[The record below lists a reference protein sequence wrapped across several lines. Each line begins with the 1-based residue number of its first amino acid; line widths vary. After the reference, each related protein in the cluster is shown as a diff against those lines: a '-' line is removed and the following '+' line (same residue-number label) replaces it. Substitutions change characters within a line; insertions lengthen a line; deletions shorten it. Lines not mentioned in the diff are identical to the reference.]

1 MATAYIQFTSRL
13 KATSQEGIL
22 AEAQQIAVSATDKTD
37 IKTYVDSKVG
47 AVAGSVYRPKGS
59 VTAAQLK
66 ALASAAVGDVYN
78 VTDALTLGSKTYPA
92 GTNVA
97 CLKAFSSAV
106 TPDETY
112 WDALAGFVDLS
123 PYAKATDLSSAKSD
137 LQSKIDAA
145 NSNIATN
152 TSSIST
158 INSKLSGI
166 AAGAQVNVIE
176 TVKVN
181 GSALAVSSK
190 AVNID
195 LSEYAKTSA
204 LATTNQAVTELKT
217 TVDGISTSLDDIYT
231 KDEVDSAITAA
242 KYTLPVA
249 TTNSLGGVAI
259 SGTSSKDNLP
269 SNYAKINIG
278 GTNQIYVPAVSTSA
292 SGAMTPALF
301 NKLNNIAES
310 AQVNV
315 IETVKV
321 NGTALTPSSKAVNI
335 DLSDY
340 AKTSALSTTNQAV
353 TELKSTVDGIATA
366 LDDVYT
372 KSEVDSCF
380 VPVATYNAL
389 AARVTALE
397 NLLKLV

>member
-22 AEAQQIAVSATDKTD
+22 AEAQQIAVSATDNTD

-66 ALASAAVGDVYN
+66 ALTSAAVGDVYN
-78 VTDALTLGSKTYPA
+78 VTDAVTLGSKTYPA

-112 WDALAGFVDLS
+112 WDALGGFVDLS
-123 PYAKATDLSSAKSD
+123 PYAKSTDLSSAKSD
-137 LQSKIDAA
+137 LQTKIDAA
-145 NSNIATN
+145 NTN
-152 TSSIST
+152 IST
-158 INSKLSGI
+158 INTKLSGI
-166 AAGAQVNVIE
+166 ASGAQVNVIE

-195 LSEYAKTSA
+195 LSDYAKTSA
-204 LATTNQAVTELKT
+204 LSTTNQAVTELKS
-217 TVDGISTSLDDIYT
+217 TVDGIGTRLDDVYT
-231 KDEVDSAITAA
+231 KDETDSAISAA

-249 TTNSLGGVAI
+249 TTTTLGGVAI

-269 SNYAKINIG
+269 SNHAKINIG
-278 GTNQIYVPAVSTSA
+278 GTSQIYVPAVSTSA

-335 DLSDY
+335 DLSEY
-340 AKTSALSTTNQAV
+340 AKASALSTTNQAV
-353 TELKSTVDGIATA
+353 TELKNTVDGIATNF
-366 LDDVYT
+366 DSYYT
-372 KSEVDSCF
+372 KDEVDSGF

>member
-66 ALASAAVGDVYN
+66 ALTSAAVGDVYN

-137 LQSKIDAA
+137 LQTKIDAA
-145 NSNIATN
+145 NSN
-152 TSSIST
+152 IST

-204 LATTNQAVTELKT
+204 LATTNQAVSELKSS
-217 TVDGISTSLDDIYT
+217 VEGISTTLEDIYS
-231 KDEVDSAITAA
+231 KSEVDSAIAAA

-249 TTNSLGGVAI
+249 TATTLGGVAI

-269 SNYAKINIG
+269 SGCAKINIG
-278 GTNQIYVPAVSTSA
+278 GSSQIYVPAVSTSA
-292 SGAMTPALF
+292 SGAMTPALLT
-301 NKLNNIAES
+301 KLNGIATS

-315 IETVKV
+315 LETVKV
-321 NGTALTPSSKAVNI
+321 NGTALAVSSKAVNI
-335 DLSDY
+335 DLSGY
-340 AKTSALSTTNQAV
+340 
-353 TELKSTVDGIATA
+353 
-366 LDDVYT
+366 
-372 KSEVDSCF
+372 

-389 AARVTALE
+389 AARVTELE

>member
-66 ALASAAVGDVYN
+66 ALTSAAVGDVYN
-78 VTDALTLGSKTYPA
+78 VTDSLTLGSKTYHA

-112 WDALAGFVDLS
+112 WDALSGFVDLS

-137 LQSKIDAA
+137 LQTKINTA
-145 NSNIATN
+145 NTNIATAQSTADTAKTN
-152 TSSIST
+152 AATNATAIST
-158 INSKLSGI
+158 INTKLNGI
-166 AAGAQVNVIE
+166 ASGAQVNVIE

-181 GSALAVSSK
+181 GTALSVSSK

-195 LSEYAKTSA
+195 LSGYATTSA
-204 LATTNQAVTELKT
+204 LASTNLAVSELKSS
-217 TVDGISTSLDDIYT
+217 VDGISTTLEDIYS
-231 KDEVDSAITAA
+231 KSEVDSAIAAA

-249 TTNSLGGVAI
+249 TATTLGGVAI

-269 SNYAKINIG
+269 SGCAKINIG
-278 GTNQIYVPAVSTSA
+278 GSSQIYVPAVSTSA
-292 SGAMTPALF
+292 SGAMTPALLT
-301 NKLNNIAES
+301 KLNGIAS
-310 AQVNV
+310 GAQVNV

-321 NGTALTPSSKAVNI
+321 SGTALAVNSKAVNI
-335 DLSDY
+335 DLSGY
-340 AKTSALSTTNQAV
+340 
-353 TELKSTVDGIATA
+353 
-366 LDDVYT
+366 
-372 KSEVDSCF
+372 
-380 VPVATYNAL
+380 VPQATYNAL